1 MTNIN
6 CKKACIYQKEGKC
19 CYDSVLPFPDFNC
32 QKDSDCAYCVN
43 KEDLKDK
50 LSLNGA

>member
-19 CYDSVLPFPDFNC
+19 CYDSVLPLPDFDG
-32 QKDSDCAYCVN
+32 QKDADCAYCVN
-43 KEDLKDK
+43 KEVLKDK
-50 LSLNGA
+50 PGLSDA